1 LLYEQFT
8 LRNID
13 YIPNE
18 LQNKIRNTTILIAG
32 CGIGSSFAE
41 VAVRLGFENFILADG
56 DIVNDHNLNRQCFT
70 ANDIGNLK
78 VKALSERLKAINPSV
93 KVKEFT
99 EYISEK
105 NVTRIV
111 NDADIVFDTIDFLDL
126 KSIVGLHDE
135 CSKQRKHVISAL
147 AIGWG
152 AGCIYFPPDSKCSF
166 RQIFSLPFEGPVD
179 QFGYAETFSIVIDKL
194 KEKLDPTVL
203 NAVGKALLFMDDGKP
218 CPASQVSPG
227 AYAVGTLAGT
237 LVVRILS
244 GLPVLH
250 APNLMTIDIQKSLT
264 SDALNM
270 LE

>member
-1 LLYEQFT
+1 MYEQFT

-13 YIPNE
+13 YIPAE

-70 ANDIGNLK
+70 ADDIGKLK
-78 VKALSERLKAINPSV
+78 VNALSARLKAINPSV

-99 EYISEK
+99 EYICGK
-105 NVTRIV
+105 NVTQIV
-111 NDADIVFDTIDFLDL
+111 KNADIVFDTIDFLDL
-126 KSIVGLHDE
+126 TAIIGLHDE
-135 CSKQRKHVISAL
+135 CKKQKKHLITAL
-147 AIGWG
+147 ALGWG
-152 AGCIYFPPDSKCSF
+152 AGCIYFPPNSKCSF
-166 RQIFSLPFEGPVD
+166 RQILSLPLEGPID
-179 QFGYAETFSIVIDKL
+179 QFGYSETFSKFVYRL
-194 KEKLDPTVL
+194 KEQLDPAVL
-203 NAVGKALLFMDDGKP
+203 KAVSKALLFMDDGRP

-227 AYAVGTLAGT
+227 AYAVGSFVGT

-250 APNLMTIDIQKSLT
+250 APNLMTIDMQKSLMCN
-264 SDALNM
+264 SLNL